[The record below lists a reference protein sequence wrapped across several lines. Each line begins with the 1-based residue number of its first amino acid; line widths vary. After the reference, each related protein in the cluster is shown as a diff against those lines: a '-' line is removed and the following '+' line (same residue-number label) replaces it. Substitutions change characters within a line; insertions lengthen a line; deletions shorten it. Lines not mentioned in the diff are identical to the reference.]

1 MHRQK
6 IAIYRK
12 YSLIKQE
19 GEIYVR
25 KTFDFYSAFDLK

>member
-6 IAIYRK
+6 TAIYRK

-19 GEIYVR
+19 REIYVR
-25 KTFDFYSAFDLK
+25 KMFDFYSTFDLK